1 MARTRNTKPE
11 RGINEMTEE
20 NSGKKE
26 KTVIDISV
34 QRMREENLKLA
45 ADLKVVVDAL
55 EVIKKERDESR
66 AFLEENERGKAI
78 DALKKGGCT
87 YSVEE
92 FDKMTLDKLDELKQH
107 YRYFKPP
114 VFKSGADVTKARKS
128 VYDSLDD
135 VYVPLETR
143 MKSHQEA

>member
-1 MARTRNTKPE
+1 
-11 RGINEMTEE
+11 MTEE
-20 NSGKKE
+20 NSGKEE

-55 EVIKKERDESR
+55 EVITKERDESR
-66 AFLEENERGKAI
+66 AFLEENERGKAV
-78 DALKKGGCT
+78 DALKKSGCT

-92 FDKMTLDKLDELKQH
+92 FDRMTLDKLDELRSH

-114 VFKSGADVTKARKS
+114 VFKSGADMSKARKS
-128 VYDSLDD
+128 IYDSFDD
-135 VYVPLETR
+135 VYVPLEAR
-143 MKSHQEA
+143 MKRLQEA